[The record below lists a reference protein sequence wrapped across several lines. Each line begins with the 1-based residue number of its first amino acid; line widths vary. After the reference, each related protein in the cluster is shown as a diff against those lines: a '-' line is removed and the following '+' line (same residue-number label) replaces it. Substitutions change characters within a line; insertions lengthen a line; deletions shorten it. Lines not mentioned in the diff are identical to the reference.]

1 MVQSVCV
8 PPPRTCLRA
17 LSSSRMRCS
26 RSAASPV
33 RLRLLSSPSG
43 LPAVTS
49 VAGVVARTAA
59 DPGRETPPP
68 SPGELFF
75 PPPAELVREER
86 PERFDAGRTSSTSA
100 TCWHTSSRAGCQNT
114 ATRPTGG
121 FTR

>member
-43 LPAVTS
+43 LPTFAS
-49 VAGVVARTAA
+49 VAGVVGRRLAA
-59 DPGRETPPP
+59 DPGREFP
-68 SPGELFF
+68 SPSLFF
-75 PPPAELVREER
+75 PAELVREER
-86 PERFDAGRTSSTSA
+86 PDRLDAGRTSSTSA
-100 TCWHTSSRAGCQNT
+100 TCVVHTCRRINQPLEQPHAKLIERC
-114 ATRPTGG
+114 
-121 FTR
+121 